1 MWTYDSDYKRWVSTD
16 DKLTI
21 DNFEF
26 LKQELSSY
34 RLYSKC
40 LSGASYLP
48 MNDIDNIYDILGEYT
63 PKNWYISIDGSQYT
77 NTLIPAANAE
87 PINGTSSY
95 DYYTKYLSEYGLTL
109 KTLFTPNRLI
119 SDSINNYIYVD
130 VATTEQLFDL
140 NQSIV
145 NRNIDG
151 VRLKDGH
158 RVLIK
163 DQKTKETLLNTVDPD
178 TYFVGP
184 YEVVQNLGA
193 TIEYEYYNSDNGI
206 YVYQN
211 GLLTKENDLYDYD
224 NCVRFSVI
232 VKLGNVN
239 REKQFHLSR
248 LNNGYYPTSQLNQP
262 MEFIEKKNWMLRNR
276 VDYNNLFE
284 LNYYDVLKHGTQS
297 YNLLGVTY
305 SIPERIISVGE
316 FGVIHVYQENYSNI
330 IRNKYKVNLRS
341 ITQTSTHYWICGDDG
356 VLLKVGKH
364 DFSVEKVNLPIEVIT
379 PLRSVS
385 FYSDLRGVVV
395 GDLNMI
401 FVTSDGGMTWEKIT
415 ISGFSSYYYNKVIYY
430 SPSAFFIGGNAGVF
444 IEFKNDISGWT
455 AYKRRISRF
464 IDDDDEYLL
473 VDNINDIFYTNINT
487 WGLSFSYGTQS
498 TGVDKE
504 VLFIVTDD
512 SKIIV
517 HDINDSIAT
526 FDFVY
531 LDFPDKYG
539 DIMNITRRSGT
550 NDFYFTGISELT
562 GDIGLF
568 SFNISNFEY
577 IGVDNQYSNTI
588 VSTFSAVYESSYYSN
603 DIFDYNGTEMI
614 ICGNESLLYSS
625 TYSTSFNFQVF
636 DVTFEDRLKSKMVF
650 LDYDAGSKLNFFRD
664 NGEYRLPNSIS
675 VTASLTS
682 SHIGFDPIV
691 VGTVSEN
698 NWVGYFQDR
707 SMTFEYYSTS
717 PMVESTKVVFSTD
730 FYTSTY
736 SVFDAINITNDPNDI
751 LPLAPTILDKG
762 HSRFNGFGLTAIS
775 TPPSYD
781 LYLHDYLMI
790 AKVPFNYSVNRGDI
804 LRLESNTVTGN
815 FMVNKILSIGAVPA
829 TTDIFAIYDT
839 TSMNISDAAT
849 ASIQLKN
856 WFSDYCSDNPYY
868 QGNLYIL
875 PSGTERW
882 LRLPD
887 LVYTGSLSITAL
899 AGSSNWDLLSEV
911 ISYTQSVTNLTG
923 SGTLASI
930 YFNAFGSTWSAPDNL
945 LLISFIDESNSE
957 YHGPTAG
964 STLGIS
970 GDWALSQPY
979 SAYINDYNQFVN
991 FRSPLTGGTSSK
1003 FNYFRGIL
1011 YPIVRGSGTGLSGAN
1026 FILNGFCAS
1035 LVMQSVAA
1043 MYGYTMSQSEVDSIP
1058 GIATDYTVG
1067 YLGSSFSS
1075 ITNNTNSGW
1084 NAGETRINVTPLIQG
1099 NPYSSLID
1107 PNGDPGLLQHGWV
1120 GFFDK
1125 RNRKRNVGLGIDEIY
1140 NPFNPADFSDDLDS
1154 LVESPYGTD
1163 KYLYMFSEFNE
1174 NITTGIKNETLNPT
1188 YSITLTNLNRYDD
1201 LDDLNYRFNLHPI
1214 SNGYELLYENS
1225 VLTINP
1231 KFNNLT
1237 SYYNLATVVGINS
1250 SNYTMEYTDGFM
1262 KFGYTPTY
1270 NLLDYLES
1278 INSLGDPNPVFYPD
1292 KEYYAMPDYR
1302 GIPMPGD
1309 NFDGNK
1315 ITFGSDLEFEWNSI
1329 FINTFIDINLYD
1341 SSIYSTPSSTT
1352 ERLLVMKK
1360 YANVD
1365 GSFTIEFD
1373 KRINYTTTVPLYF
1386 IDIISRRKLHQ
1397 ISSDL
1402 QYINNIQ
1409 RPQNTIEYIGGT
1421 TQSLQLWNVSYTAY
1435 ERDLNFKI
1443 NTDSYAKILLS
1454 DSDTVESLS
1463 AILYTDYKN
1472 ELAMNVT
1479 RLERENNV
1487 QILTTA
1493 AFTPPSYTYPVL
1505 FISCLNKHELKDVD
1519 GVVLEFN
1526 GGTGS
1531 SQELNQQY
1539 FGYHTVTVVNEYSFY
1554 VDIPY
1559 GTVPLVGN
1567 DTGFVKYIRK
1577 DSFLNFQPVDL
1588 IDIGVDKKGKI
1599 AIELLPDNV
1608 KLDGDT
1614 YSLINIDYDRYR
1626 FRLVDGLNV
1635 ETLAINFSWIYE
1647 AEISRAVIGYQNE
1660 LTWYSGDWE
1669 CGRWFGGRWI
1679 SGNWISGDWYGGT
1692 WESKLVKDNWI
1703 NVEVDEKSSDRNRSV
1718 WYGGRWYD
1726 GTWNNGT
1733 WVNGRWYDGTWNNG
1747 LWLRGIWNDGTW
1759 NSGLFN
1765 GGIWVHGTWNSGTF
1779 NTDSEPSYWLDGEW
1793 YGGDFENGI
1802 WYNGI
1807 FDERNVE
1814 SRFGVR
1820 AYNSRTANWHGGKWI
1835 KGSFHSR
1842 LNVNDNDEYDVSDSH
1857 KYSIWRTGQWFGG
1870 NFYGG
1875 IAYNM
1880 DYKSGTWYGG
1890 ILEDIQVIGVSSN
1903 NYFVLNGI
1911 FKFNIGDE
1919 ITIIDNQIGGSYSS
1933 FGSNSNPQ
1941 KYTVLYT
1948 VEDTINKWT
1957 NVYVDSDITIN
1968 VVPPVDMGIRLV
1980 SRFRSCNWKSG
1991 IWTNGIY
1998 DSGQWEGGIWY
2009 NGIFNATW
2017 M

>member
-77 NTLIPAANAE
+77 NTLIPSANAE

-140 NQSIV
+140 NQSII

-224 NCVRFSVI
+224 NCVRFSVV

-330 IRNKYKVNLRS
+330 VRNKYKVNLRS
-341 ITQTSTHYWICGDDG
+341 ISQTSTHYWVCGDDG
-356 VLLKVGKH
+356 ILLKIRKH
-364 DFSVEKVNLPIEVIT
+364 DLLVERVNLPVEFLT

-568 SFNISNFEY
+568 SFDISNFEY

-588 VSTFSAVYESSYYSN
+588 ASTFSAVYESSYYSN

-636 DVTFEDRLKSKMVF
+636 DVTFEDRLKSKMLF

-664 NGEYRLPNSIS
+664 NGQYRLPES
-675 VTASLTS
+675 VTFS
-682 SHIGFDPIV
+682 SVMSTLDFSPIV
-691 VGTVSEN
+691 YGATSPSFMTQSEV
-698 NWVGYFQDR
+698 NWFNYYQDR
-707 SMTFEYYSTS
+707 SMTFEYYSSTPMTDNSKVLIS
-717 PMVESTKVVFSTD
+717 PLFRNSLTQSELSISTISI
-730 FYTSTY
+730 SG
-736 SVFDAINITNDPNDI
+736 SNI
-751 LPLAPTILDKG
+751 LELAPTILDDG

-775 TPPSYD
+775 APLSSYD
-781 LYLHDYLMI
+781 MYLYDYLMV
-790 AKVPFNYSVNRGDI
+790 AKVSSTYPVLVGDVM
-804 LRLESNTVTGN
+804 RLESSIVEDN
-815 FMVNKILSIGAVPA
+815 FIVNK
-829 TTDIFAIYDT
+829 
-839 TSMNISDAAT
+839 
-849 ASIQLKN
+849 
-856 WFSDYCSDNPYY
+856 
-868 QGNLYIL
+868 
-875 PSGTERW
+875 
-882 LRLPD
+882 
-887 LVYTGSLSITAL
+887 
-899 AGSSNWDLLSEV
+899 V
-911 ISYTQSVTNLTG
+911 I
-923 SGTLASI
+923 
-930 YFNAFGSTWSAPDNL
+930 D
-945 LLISFIDESNSE
+945 
-957 YHGPTAG
+957 
-964 STLGIS
+964 IS
-970 GDWALSQPY
+970 GDRY
-979 SAYINDYNQFVN
+979 VY
-991 FRSPLTGGTSSK
+991 
-1003 FNYFRGIL
+1003 
-1011 YPIVRGSGTGLSGAN
+1011 
-1026 FILNGFCAS
+1026 
-1035 LVMQSVAA
+1035 
-1043 MYGYTMSQSEVDSIP
+1043 MY
-1058 GIATDYTVG
+1058 
-1067 YLGSSFSS
+1067 
-1075 ITNNTNSGW
+1075 
-1084 NAGETRINVTPLIQG
+1084 
-1099 NPYSSLID
+1099 
-1107 PNGDPGLLQHGWV
+1107 
-1120 GFFDK
+1120 
-1125 RNRKRNVGLGIDEIY
+1125 
-1140 NPFNPADFSDDLDS
+1140 
-1154 LVESPYGTD
+1154 
-1163 KYLYMFSEFNE
+1163 SEFNQ
-1174 NITTGIKNETLNPT
+1174 NIINELSTTT
-1188 YSITLTNLNRYDD
+1188 YSVTLTNLNLFSSDSE
-1201 LDDLNYRFNLHPI
+1201 LLERFNLHPI
-1214 SNGYELLYENS
+1214 SNGYSLSYDSYYQIDAN
-1225 VLTINP
+1225 
-1231 KFNNLT
+1231 FNNLT
-1237 SYYNLATVVGINS
+1237 SYYNLATNVIVDS
-1250 SNYTMEYTDGFM
+1250 STYSMIYMDGFL

-1278 INSLGDPNPVFYPD
+1278 INDIGDPNPIFYAD
-1292 KEYYAMPDYR
+1292 KEYYVMPDYR
-1302 GIPMPGD
+1302 GIPMPGALSFATNQIYID
-1309 NFDGNK
+1309 YNFEGNK
-1315 ITFGSDLEFEWNSI
+1315 IIFGSDLEFEWNSI
-1329 FINTFIDINLYD
+1329 FINTFVDVNLYD
-1341 SSIYSTPSSTT
+1341 SSTYSTPSSTA

-1360 YANVD
+1360 YTNND

-1373 KRINYTTTVPLYF
+1373 KKINYTTTVPLYF
-1386 IDIISRRKLHQ
+1386 IDIISRRKLSQ

-1421 TQSLQLWNVSYTAY
+1421 TQSLQLWNVSYTVY

-1454 DSDTVESLS
+1454 DSDTIESLS

-1479 RLERENNV
+1479 RLERENDIR
-1487 QILTTA
+1487 ILTTA
-1493 AFTPPSYTYPVL
+1493 AFTPPSYSYPVL
-1505 FISCLNKHELKDVD
+1505 FISCLDKHELKTGD

-1539 FGYHTVTVVNEYSFY
+1539 FGYHTVVVVNEYNFY

-1559 GTVPLVGN
+1559 GVSPLVSN

-1599 AIELLPDNV
+1599 AIELLPENT
-1608 KLDGDT
+1608 KLEGDV
-1614 YSLINIDYDRYR
+1614 YSLINVDYSRYR

-1660 LTWYSGDWE
+1660 LTWYSGNWE

-1692 WESKLVKDNWI
+1692 WDSKLVKDNWI

-1733 WVNGRWYDGTWNNG
+1733 WVNGRWYDGNWNDG
-1747 LWLRGIWNDGTW
+1747 LWLKGIWNDGTW
-1759 NSGLFN
+1759 NKGLFN

-1807 FDERNVE
+1807 FDEKNVE

-1820 AYNSRTANWHGGKWI
+1820 AYNSRTANWHAGKWI

-1842 LNVNDNDEYDVSDSH
+1842 LNVNDNNEYDVSDSH

-1880 DYKSGTWYGG
+1880 DYKSGNWYGG